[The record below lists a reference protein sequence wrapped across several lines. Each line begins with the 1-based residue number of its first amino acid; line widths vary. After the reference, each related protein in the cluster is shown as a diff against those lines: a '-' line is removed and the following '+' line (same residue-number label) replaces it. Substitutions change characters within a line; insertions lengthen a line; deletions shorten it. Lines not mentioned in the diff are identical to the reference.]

1 VSLSGVRVACELEL
15 TLRGVPQ
22 RRWFVAVL
30 PLFER
35 AQTKTVLRR
44 LAYALIPSHH
54 GTVELLA
61 DPDLAGPSLLLATQ
75 GLLAGGSARAVA
87 LSAACCFVAG
97 FATLHGVRLA
107 AADNGGAVGK
117 VYGRALQPAQCVALW
132 GYAALGHCLW
142 LLLPPRA
149 ATAALISSALV
160 LAVVLYRTVS
170 VLRGTLWAC
179 VAGVLAFGV
188 HFLLFPLASANVLR

>member
-1 VSLSGVRVACELEL
+1 M
-15 TLRGVPQ
+15 
-22 RRWFVAVL
+22 L

-35 AQTKTVLRR
+35 AQTNTVLRR

-61 DPDLAGPSLLLATQ
+61 APDLAGPSLLLASQ

-87 LSAACCFVAG
+87 LCAACCGVASW
-97 FATLHGVRLA
+97 ASRHGVRLA
-107 AADNGGAVGK
+107 AAGNGGAAGK
-117 VYGRALQPAQCVALW
+117 GYGRALQPAQCVALW

-149 ATAALISSALV
+149 ATAALASSALV

-170 VLRGTLWAC
+170 VLRGTCWAC
-179 VAGVLAFGV
+179 VAGALAFGAHV
-188 HFLLFPLASANVLR
+188 ALFPLAFASLLP